1 VLPLPG
7 AIFPPP
13 LPPQFRPPNKPL
25 IPGLSY
31 QLVRQ
36 QLKRPIMVV
45 DVLGADV
52 LVGDPVLLQV
62 CEGIHDVLDH
72 SLYVLDGEELVG
84 VQAGLEQVA

>member
-1 VLPLPG
+1 
-7 AIFPPP
+7 
-13 LPPQFRPPNKPL
+13 
-25 IPGLSY
+25 
-31 QLVRQ
+31 
-36 QLKRPIMVV
+36 MVV